1 MSVDR
6 RIRARFEG
14 SGEEVRL
21 LLPARIRGERWRRTP
36 VGWTLPVV
44 DYLRGR
50 VLLVTK
56 TGPRSPEIVSDLCAL
71 ADSGDPEPFALTERD
86 VLDLLD
92 PLEGPLEG

>member
-1 MSVDR
+1 MTTDR
-6 RIRARFEG
+6 RIRARFLG

-21 LLPARIRGERWRRTP
+21 LLPARIRDQWRTARVGSSVP
-36 VGWTLPVV
+36 VP

-56 TGPRSPEIVSDLCAL
+56 TGPRRPEIVSDLCAL
-71 ADSGDPEPFALTERD
+71 ADSGDPEPFALTERE

-92 PLEGPLEG
+92 PFEGPLEG